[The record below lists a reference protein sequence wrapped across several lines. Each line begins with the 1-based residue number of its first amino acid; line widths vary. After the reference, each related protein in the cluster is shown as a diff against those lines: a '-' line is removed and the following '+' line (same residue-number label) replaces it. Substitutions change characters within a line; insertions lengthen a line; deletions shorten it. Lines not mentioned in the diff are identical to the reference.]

1 MIVRNDSELTI
12 LCNDLRGQ
20 ARRVVFT
27 NGVFDILHAGH
38 VMYLEAARQLGDVL
52 VVGCNSDESVK
63 RLKGPSRP
71 VNTIDDRVAV
81 LAAMRCVDHV
91 VVFGDDTPLRLIQA
105 IMPNVLV
112 KGGDYTRDTI
122 VGADTVEGAGGAVV
136 TIPLLE
142 GRSTTDIIGRAQVR

>member
-1 MIVRNDSELTI
+1 
-12 LCNDLRGQ
+12 
-20 ARRVVFT
+20 
-27 NGVFDILHAGH
+27 
-38 VMYLEAARQLGDVL
+38 
-52 VVGCNSDESVK
+52 
-63 RLKGPSRP
+63 
-71 VNTIDDRVAV
+71 
-81 LAAMRCVDHV
+81 MRCVDHV

-122 VGADTVEGAGGAVV
+122 VGADTVEGAGGVVV